1 MILEE
6 LKLNNF
12 GIYKGIHEISLDSPD
27 PLKPVILIGALN
39 GAGKTTFLDALQLAL
54 YGKFAKCSNRGRLSY
69 SAYLEKNINHFAEQ
83 KKASVTIRFRHN
95 DNTFKPHVYEIER
108 SWEKIDKKD
117 CKEKVTVLY
126 NGVHDLLLSEN
137 WDEIVN
143 EFIPQSISE
152 LFFFNGEKIENIAD
166 PKRSA
171 EFLKTGIEALLGLE
185 NLSQLSNNLK
195 VIKRRK
201 QEKLLNKEDNYEL
214 LTLKNNL
221 EQLIAN
227 RDKLHEELN
236 TKNIELESV
245 NEELSLL
252 EYELTSSGADKLS
265 LRKDIEKKIFDLNQ
279 QRFEIEHSQLRL
291 AASVLPLKLVRN
303 LINKCN
309 VQLKAE
315 IKFNQYKNAEKIIIE
330 HQNTLMEAIL
340 AVITDSKIKRD
351 ICHIFDKKNVSSTV
365 DENFHCYL
373 NTPEINF
380 DFIVEK
386 LKVEEKE
393 FKEYI
398 DKKANILEE
407 LAFCHQ
413 KMATI
418 PNLDDV
424 KHLIEKN
431 ALLNEKKNTI
441 TNQKNILND
450 EINIL
455 NGKLDTL
462 TRKYESLL
470 HKSNSETFE
479 HERQHEI
486 INHIDSLQTI
496 VNEFNAQM
504 VQENIKRLEGRIKSK
519 FDQLKR
525 KDSLI
530 ERLTID
536 PNDFNITL
544 YTHDYQILSADRLS
558 AGERQLFAISILWGL
573 ADCSGKEL
581 PTIIDTPMGRLDGM
595 HRTRLIKNYFPRAAS
610 QVILLSTDEE
620 IYGKYYDDLAPA
632 LAQEYSIIYN
642 EENNSSAF
650 HKGYLKVKK

>member
-1 MILEE
+1 
-6 LKLNNF
+6 
-12 GIYKGIHEISLDSPD
+12 
-27 PLKPVILIGALN
+27 
-39 GAGKTTFLDALQLAL
+39 
-54 YGKFAKCSNRGRLSY
+54 
-69 SAYLEKNINHFAEQ
+69 
-83 KKASVTIRFRHN
+83 
-95 DNTFKPHVYEIER
+95 
-108 SWEKIDKKD
+108 
-117 CKEKVTVLY
+117 
-126 NGVHDLLLSEN
+126 
-137 WDEIVN
+137 
-143 EFIPQSISE
+143 
-152 LFFFNGEKIENIAD
+152 
-166 PKRSA
+166 
-171 EFLKTGIEALLGLE
+171 
-185 NLSQLSNNLK
+185 
-195 VIKRRK
+195 
-201 QEKLLNKEDNYEL
+201 
-214 LTLKNNL
+214 
-221 EQLIAN
+221 
-227 RDKLHEELN
+227 
-236 TKNIELESV
+236 
-245 NEELSLL
+245 
-252 EYELTSSGADKLS
+252 
-265 LRKDIEKKIFDLNQ
+265 
-279 QRFEIEHSQLRL
+279 
-291 AASVLPLKLVRN
+291 
-303 LINKCN
+303 
-309 VQLKAE
+309 
-315 IKFNQYKNAEKIIIE
+315 
-330 HQNTLMEAIL
+330 
-340 AVITDSKIKRD
+340 
-351 ICHIFDKKNVSSTV
+351 V

>member
-12 GIYKGIHEISLDSPD
+12 GIYKGMHEISLDSSD

-69 SAYLEKNINHFAEQ
+69 SAFLEKNINHFAAQ
-83 KKASVTIRFRHN
+83 KTASVTIRFRHN

-108 SWEKIDKKD
+108 SWEKTDKKD
-117 CKEKVTVLY
+117 CKEKITVFY

-143 EFIPQSISE
+143 EFIPQSLSE
-152 LFFFNGEKIENIAD
+152 LFFFDGEKIENIAD

-221 EQLIAN
+221 EQLTTN

-236 TKNIELESV
+236 TRNIELESV
-245 NEELSLL
+245 NGELSLL
-252 EYELTSSGADKLS
+252 ENELTSSGADKLS
-265 LRKDIEKKIFDLNQ
+265 LRKEIEKKIFDLNQ
-279 QRFEIEHSQLRL
+279 QRFEIEHSQLKL
-291 AASVLPLKLVRN
+291 AASVLPLKLVSD

-330 HQNTLMEAIL
+330 HQNSLMEAIL
-340 AVITDSKIKRD
+340 SVITDSKIKKD
-351 ICHIFDKKNVSSTV
+351 ICDVFDRNNVSPAM
-365 DENFHCYL
+365 DENFYCYL
-373 NTPEINF
+373 NSPEINF
-380 DFIVEK
+380 DYIKEK
-386 LKVEEKE
+386 LKVEDKE
-393 FKEYI
+393 FKEFI
-398 DKKANILEE
+398 DKKAEILEE

-413 KMATI
+413 KMAII

-431 ALLNEKKNTI
+431 ALLNDKKNTI
-441 TNQKNILND
+441 TNQINTLND

-536 PNDFNITL
+536 PSDFNITL

-581 PTIIDTPMGRLDGM
+581 PTIIDTPMGRLDGV

-632 LAQEYSIIYN
+632 LAQQYTIIYS
-642 EENNSSAF
+642 EECNSSEF